1 MTQSDIMQIPARLP
15 REIISKL
22 DARARRNCRSRN
34 GEIEHILRRELEA
47 EADQE
52 PTMPR
57 RANASELI
65 AGQAVDGD
73 TQLAAHQRIADAYTT
88 TTNTEQK

>member
-1 MTQSDIMQIPARLP
+1 MNQYDIIQIPARLP

-52 PTMPR
+52 PTTPQ

-65 AGQAVDGD
+65 SGAATDGKS
-73 TQLAAHQRIADAYTT
+73 QLAALESVSAHYLK
-88 TTNTEQK
+88 EQKL

>member
-1 MTQSDIMQIPARLP
+1 MNHDDIIQIPARLP

-34 GEIEHILRRELEA
+34 GEIEHILRRELEP

-52 PTMPR
+52 STTPR
-57 RANASELI
+57 RPNASELI
-65 AGQAVDGD
+65 AGHASSGQS
-73 TQLAAHQRIADAYTT
+73 QLSALQSIA
-88 TTNTEQK
+88 TNYQERKL